1 MERGFRS
8 MLRDVHPPCSTGG
21 RMVAANVGHD
31 VEEVADDT
39 ALRRH
44 KTEASPDEGEHP
56 INLFL

>member
-1 MERGFRS
+1 
-8 MLRDVHPPCSTGG
+8 
-21 RMVAANVGHD
+21 MVAANVGHD

-44 KTEASPDEGEHP
+44 KIEASPDEGEHP

>member
-1 MERGFRS
+1 

-44 KTEASPDEGEHP
+44 KTEASPDEGIATTNE
-56 INLFL
+56 LS